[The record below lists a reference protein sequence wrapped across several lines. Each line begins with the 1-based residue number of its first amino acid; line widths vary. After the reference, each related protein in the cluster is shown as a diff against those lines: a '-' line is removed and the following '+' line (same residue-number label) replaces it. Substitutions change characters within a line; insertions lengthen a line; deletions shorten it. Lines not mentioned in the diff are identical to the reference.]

1 MIVVVIF
8 AIITEMK
15 QTGAIVLLVEQN
27 VHGALAVA
35 DWVLGR
41 KLRVGHLNAVCMK
54 GPILHAF
61 GFTKLD
67 LRHVHRTRFV

>member
-35 DWVLGR
+35 DWV
-41 KLRVGHLNAVCMK
+41 
-54 GPILHAF
+54 
-61 GFTKLD
+61 
-67 LRHVHRTRFV
+67 